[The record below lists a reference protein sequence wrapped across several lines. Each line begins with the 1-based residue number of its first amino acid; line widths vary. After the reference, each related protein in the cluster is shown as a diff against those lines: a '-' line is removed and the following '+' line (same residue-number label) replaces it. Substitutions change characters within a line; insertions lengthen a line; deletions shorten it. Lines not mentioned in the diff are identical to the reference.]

1 MAQERIILAVH
12 DFKSQRLFVEEEL
25 SKDKGFQATRE
36 QANYLLNVLRMSDGD
51 GILIFN
57 GRDGEWRAIVEATG
71 RKKCNLVPAEQTR
84 EQPETPSLVYCYAPL
99 KQARLDY
106 MIQKAVEMGA
116 GVLQPVITQYTQ
128 ARNINEKR
136 VLSNAIEAAE
146 QCGILAIPDIRP
158 AIQFEKLIDHL
169 GEGYHLIFCDEAEH
183 NANPILQLNAKK
195 SSKTAVLIGPE
206 GGFSDEERKTL
217 EGKSNVTKLG
227 LGPRILRADTAG
239 VAALAIIQ
247 AHLGDWYIN

>member
-1 MAQERIILAVH
+1 MAVH

-25 SKDKGFQATRE
+25 KLNKSLEATRE
-36 QANYLLNVLRMSDGD
+36 QANYLLNVLRMSNGD

-57 GRDGEWRAIVEATG
+57 GRDGEWRATITEKG
-71 RKKCNLVPAEQTR
+71 RKKCSLTPIEMIR
-84 EQPETPSLVYCYAPL
+84 EQPEASSLIYCFAPL

-128 ARNINEKR
+128 ARTINDKR
-136 VLSNAIEAAE
+136 VFSNTIEAVE
-146 QCGILAIPDIRP
+146 QCGILNIPEIRP
-158 AIQFEKLIDHL
+158 AVKFEKLFSHL
-169 GEGYHLIFCDEAEH
+169 AEDYHLIFCDEA
-183 NANPILQLNAKK
+183 NNKANPFKQAGFDKP
-195 SSKTAVLIGPE
+195 SKIAVLIGPE
-206 GGFSDEERKTL
+206 GGFSENERKFLQTRP
-217 EGKSNVTKLG
+217 NVTILG

-247 AHLGDWYIN
+247 AHIGDWYSN

>member
-1 MAQERIILAVH
+1 MAQERLGLAVH

-25 SKDKGFQATRE
+25 TKDKGFEARRE

-57 GRDGEWRAIVEATG
+57 GRDGEWRAKVEVRG
-71 RKKCNLVPAEQTR
+71 RKKCNLVPVEQMR
-84 EQPETPSLVYCYAPL
+84 AQPEAPSLIYCFAPL

-106 MIQKAVEMGA
+106 MIQKAVEMGC
-116 GVLQPVITQYTQ
+116 GVLQPVITQFTQ
-128 ARNINEKR
+128 ARNINDKR

-158 AIQFEKLIDHL
+158 TLQLEKLVEHL
-169 GEGYHLIFCDEAEH
+169 GDEYHLIFCDEADH
-183 NANPILQLNAKK
+183 NANPLQQLSA
-195 SSKTAVLIGPE
+195 SKPSKIAVLIGPE
-206 GGFSDEERKTL
+206 GGFSDAERKIL
-217 EGKSNVTKLG
+217 NDSPNVTNLG

>member
-1 MAQERIILAVH
+1 MAVH
-12 DFKSQRLFVEEEL
+12 DFKSQRLFVEEDLKQNKSLE
-25 SKDKGFQATRE
+25 ATRE
-36 QANYLLNVLRMSDGD
+36 QANYLLNVLRLSDGD

-57 GRDGEWRAIVEATG
+57 GRDGEWRATITEKG
-71 RKKCNLVPAEQTR
+71 RKKCSLTPIEMIR
-84 EQPETPSLVYCYAPL
+84 EQPEASSLIYCYAPL

-128 ARNINEKR
+128 ARNINDKR
-136 VLSNAIEAAE
+136 VFSNAIEAVE
-146 QCGILAIPDIRP
+146 QCGILNIPEIRP
-158 AIQFEKLIDHL
+158 AIKLEKLLDNL
-169 GEGYHLIFCDEAEH
+169 NEDYHLIFCDEID
-183 NANPILQLNAKK
+183 NKANPFKQAGFDKP
-195 SSKTAVLIGPE
+195 SKIAVLIGPE
-206 GGFSDEERKTL
+206 GGFSENERKFLQTRP
-217 EGKSNVTKLG
+217 NVTKLG